1 MTNSDMHVFDL
12 DDTLLVTPTFSELI
26 PKDKNNI
33 VRLDSEYSGFLEKI
47 KEFFLLVFVKEIY
60 FVSSGDYIVVYN
72 GSTKSPIGPEYISY
86 IQDLDKDKMLSTYG
100 LKAGSV
106 KDVLRALEIK
116 DNKLV
121 FRAIPGFHENPETIG
136 KVGNKD
142 VAEVYKSVKN
152 KMILTGRNM
161 KLKAKIE
168 ERLIELG
175 MELPNLGLYCFPG
188 GKDSVPEYKKNSILE
203 SIRKENWSDVHFYE
217 DRKDWLYLAKEAVN
231 NAFPEVRFHP
241 HLIII
246 EKHM

>member
-1 MTNSDMHVFDL
+1 MKNKILRVFDL
-12 DDTLLVTPTFSELI
+12 DDTLLITPTFSELI

-33 VRLDSEYSGFLEKI
+33 LSLDSEYSGFLEKI
-47 KEFFLLVFVKEIY
+47 REFFFLVFVKEIY
-60 FVSSGDYIVVYN
+60 FVASGHYIVVFN
-72 GSTKSPIGPEYISY
+72 NSTKSPLGVEYISY

-136 KVGNKD
+136 KFGNSN
-142 VAEVYKSVKN
+142 VAEVYNKSEN
-152 KMILTGRNM
+152 RMILTGRNM
-161 KLKAKIE
+161 KLKPKIE

-175 MELPNLGLYCFPG
+175 MQLPNYGLFCFPG
-188 GKDSVPEYKKNSILE
+188 GKFSIQEYKVKTILDAIIE
-203 SIRKENWSDVHFYE
+203 DGWSEVHFYE
-217 DRKDWLYLAKEAVN
+217 DKKDWLYAAKEAVN
-231 NAFPEVRFHP
+231 NAFPEVVFYP
-241 HLIII
+241 HLITI